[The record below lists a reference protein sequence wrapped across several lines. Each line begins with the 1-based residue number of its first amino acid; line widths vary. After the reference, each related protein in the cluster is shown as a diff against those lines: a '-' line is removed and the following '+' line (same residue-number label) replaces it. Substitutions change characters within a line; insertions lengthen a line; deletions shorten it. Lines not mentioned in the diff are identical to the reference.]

1 MPQRPV
7 SDSGDDH
14 HAAMQQAFRWQVPAR
29 FNMAEVCS
37 RRWAQAPDAIEKIA
51 IIEHVA
57 GAAPRLHSYAALQA
71 AANRLSNALAKV
83 GVRRGDRVAIVM
95 PQRFETAVAYM
106 AVLQLG
112 AIAMP
117 LSQLFGPEAL
127 EYRIND
133 AGALA
138 AICDEASMEALLS
151 VRGSCPTLAVV
162 IGLGQGA
169 ARVRDA
175 AQRLGA

>member
-14 HAAMQQAFRWQVPAR
+14 HDAMQQAFRWQVPAR

-71 AANRLSNALAKV
+71 AANAGQVCVIVA
-83 GVRRGDRVAIVM
+83 RRVDLNRPGHI
-95 PQRFETAVAYM
+95 TAVVPETPAAS
-106 AVLQLG
+106 AVRSAQHEVLR
-112 AIAMP
+112 P
-117 LSQLFGPEAL
+117 LESQ
-127 EYRIND
+127 
-133 AGALA
+133 AGTRNVLRAPP
-138 AICDEASMEALLS
+138 ASAWW
-151 VRGSCPTLAVV
+151 
-162 IGLGQGA
+162 QG
-169 ARVRDA
+169 
-175 AQRLGA
+175 